1 MSQIRASALLT
12 AVALVALIATPHAH
26 ADLVLNEVL
35 YDPAGPDEGLEFV
48 ELWNPDTVA
57 VSLAGILLEAG
68 DGARPGVWT
77 AVYSGAAA
85 DSVGPRRAFLIPGS
99 ALTGALQNG
108 PDAIRLS
115 RGGAVLDVLGYGA
128 LAAPELYEGAPAED
142 APSGTSLARV
152 EDGRDTG
159 SNAADWGIE
168 PDPTPGSPNHP
179 DVRLRIVRGSAS
191 IQPEVP
197 WPGERTVLRLTVRNV
212 GRLEVPAS
220 RWGIEVALRRG
231 IEVGGDWTVLPEA
244 VQALGAGAALA
255 PGESTEVRCEIT
267 TPSSG
272 RFDLRV
278 SLGDE
283 RAAIADTIQMGSRST
298 AAPLVIQEIAF
309 RDRGAGEWVE
319 LLARDAVHDLGAYAL
334 TDAGARAYAID
345 RGPVSRPVRAGEIL
359 VLAQSPALLRAAYS
373 LPDSAVLGCHGGWP
387 SLNDSDG
394 DDGFADRVRVVDS
407 LGIPCDAV
415 PYRSEYAE
423 RRASI
428 ERLGIGLPSASPNTW
443 AETIDPRAGTPG
455 RPNSLSAPKG
465 EGRPLGALLF
475 ASSRLLRRSADASA
489 PVVLAFGESARG
501 RKVRVVVHDLL
512 GRVRR
517 RLLDGQRVLS
527 DAAFVWDGKDDQG
540 APVPAGIYVVRGE
553 TIPEGGAPATSGS
566 LALTVVDR
574 WPR

>member
-1 MSQIRASALLT
+1 MSTIRACALLSAAT
-12 AVALVALIATPHAH
+12 LLALLLPSYAN

-48 ELWNPDTVA
+48 ELWNPDTVS
-57 VSLAGILLEAG
+57 VSLAGVLLEAG
-68 DGARPGVWT
+68 DGARPDVWT
-77 AVYSGAAA
+77 VVYSGAAG

-99 ALTGALQNG
+99 ALTGTLQNG

-115 RGGAVLDVLGYGA
+115 RGGSVLDLLGYGA
-128 LAAPELYEGAPAED
+128 LVAPELYEGAPAED
-142 APSGTSLARV
+142 PPSGMSLARV
-152 EDGRDTG
+152 EDGRDTDR
-159 SNAADWGIE
+159 NAADWSIE

-179 DVRLRIVRGSAS
+179 DVRLRIARGSAS
-191 IQPEVP
+191 IDPEVP
-197 WPGERTVLRLTVRNV
+197 WPGERAVLRLTVRNV
-212 GRLEVPAS
+212 GRLEVPAP
-220 RWGIEVALRRG
+220 RWGIEVASRRMP
-231 IEVGGDWTVLPEA
+231 EGGGEWTALPERTC
-244 VQALGAGAALA
+244 AGATLA
-255 PGESTEVRCEIT
+255 HGESTEVLCEIA
-267 TPSSG
+267 TPSPG
-272 RFDLRV
+272 RFDLRAV
-278 SLGDE
+278 LRGP
-283 RAAIADTIQMGSRST
+283 AIADTIQIGSRSS

-319 LLARDAVHDLGAYAL
+319 LLARDTVPDLGAYAL
-334 TDAGARAYAID
+334 SDAGARAYGID
-345 RGPVSRPVRAGEIL
+345 RGTLARPVRAGEIV

-373 LPDSAVLGCHGGWP
+373 LPDSAVLACHGGWP
-387 SLNDSDG
+387 SLNDTDG

-428 ERLGIGLPSASPNTW
+428 ERLGIGLPSASPNSW
-443 AETIDPRAGTPG
+443 AETIDPHAGTPG

-465 EGRPLGALLF
+465 EGRPQGALLF
-475 ASSRLLRRSADASA
+475 ASSRLVRRFADAQA

-517 RLLDGQRVLS
+517 RLVDGQRIFS
-527 DAAFVWDGKDDQG
+527 DAAFVWDGKDDVG

-553 TIPEGGAPATSGS
+553 TIPEGGAPGTSGS

-574 WPR
+574 

>member
-1 MSQIRASALLT
+1 MSKVRASALLT
-12 AVALVALIATPHAH
+12 AVSLLVFPSTPQAN
-26 ADLVLNEVL
+26 AELVLNEVL

-77 AVYSGAAA
+77 AVYAGAAA

-99 ALTGALQNG
+99 ALTATLQNG
-108 PDAIRLS
+108 PDAIRMS
-115 RGGAVLDVLGYGA
+115 RGGSVLDLLGYGA
-128 LAAPELYEGAPAED
+128 LAAPELYEEAPAED
-142 APSGTSLARV
+142 APSGMSLARV

-159 SNAADWGIE
+159 RNAADWGIE

-197 WPGERTVLRLTVRNV
+197 WPGETAVLRLTVRNV
-212 GRLEVPAS
+212 GRLEVPAL
-220 RWGIEVALRRG
+220 RWGIEVALRQVLEG
-231 IEVGGDWTVLPEA
+231 GGDWTALPEGD
-244 VQALGAGAALA
+244 QGLGAGAALA
-255 PGESTEVRCEIT
+255 PGESTAVRCEIT
-267 TPSSG
+267 TPSPG
-272 RFDLRV
+272 RFDVRATLR
-278 SLGDE
+278 G
-283 RAAIADTIQMGSRST
+283 AAIADTIQVGSRST

-319 LLARDAVHDLGAYAL
+319 LLARDAIPDLGAFAL
-334 TDAGARAYAID
+334 TDAGTRAYAID
-345 RGPVSRPVRAGEIL
+345 RGPLARPVRAGEIL
-359 VLAQSPALLRAAYS
+359 VVAQSPALLRSAYS
-373 LPDSAVLGCHGGWP
+373 LPDSAVLGLHGGWP
-387 SLNDSDG
+387 SLNDTDG

-443 AETIDPRAGTPG
+443 AETVDPHAGTPG

-465 EGRPLGALLF
+465 EGRPKGALLV
-475 ASSRLLRRSADASA
+475 ASSRLVRRSAEAQA

-517 RLLDGQRVLS
+517 RLMDGQRVLS
-527 DAAFVWDGKDDQG
+527 DVAFVWDGKDDEG

>member
-1 MSQIRASALLT
+1 MSTIRASALLS
-12 AVALVALIATPHAH
+12 AASLLALLLPSYAN

-35 YDPAGPDEGLEFV
+35 FDPAGPDEGLEFV
-48 ELWNPDTVA
+48 ELWNPDTVS
-57 VSLAGILLEAG
+57 VSLMGVLLEAG

-77 AVYSGAAA
+77 AVYSGAAG
-85 DSVGPRRAFLIPGS
+85 DSVGPRRAFLIAGT
-99 ALTGALQNG
+99 ALTGTLQNG

-115 RGGAVLDVLGYGA
+115 RGGSVLDLLGYGA

-142 APSGTSLARV
+142 PPSGMSLARV
-152 EDGRDTG
+152 EDGRDTDR
-159 SNAADWGIE
+159 NAADWSIE

-179 DVRLRIVRGSAS
+179 DVRLRIARGCAS
-191 IQPEVP
+191 IGPEVP
-197 WPGERTVLRLTVRNV
+197 WPGERAVLRLTVRNV
-212 GRLEVPAS
+212 GRLEVPAP
-220 RWGIEVALRRG
+220 RWGIEVALRRML
-231 IEVGGDWTVLPEA
+231 EGGGEWTALPEGI
-244 VQALGAGAALA
+244 GAGATLA

-267 TPSSG
+267 TPSPG
-272 RFDLRV
+272 RFDLRAV
-278 SLGDE
+278 LRGP
-283 RAAIADTIQMGSRST
+283 AIADTIQMGSRSS

-319 LLARDAVHDLGAYAL
+319 LLARDAVPDLGAYAL
-334 TDAGARAYAID
+334 SDAGARAYAID
-345 RGPVSRPVRAGEIL
+345 RGPLARPVRAGEIV

-387 SLNDSDG
+387 SLNDTDG

-428 ERLGIGLPSASPNTW
+428 ERLGIGLPSASPNSW
-443 AETIDPRAGTPG
+443 AETIDPHAGTPG

-465 EGRPLGALLF
+465 EGRPQGALLF
-475 ASSRLLRRSADASA
+475 ASSRLVRRSADAPA

-517 RLLDGQRVLS
+517 RLVDGQRIFS
-527 DAAFVWDGKDDQG
+527 EAAFVWDGKDDVG

-553 TIPEGGAPATSGS
+553 TIPEGGAPGISGS
-566 LALTVVDR
+566 LALTVVDP